1 MHFTLLWT
9 QLQSR
14 QNRQK
19 RNKGRRSFVDTQV
32 LYNIFHQDAFGLNI
46 AIYFYLTGLSAGS
59 FILSTLAYGFGMNQ
73 YKPLGKVGVVLATI
87 LLVIA
92 PLFLLIH
99 ISMPYRAWHLF
110 VYLNWASP
118 ITWGSFLLVLYPINC
133 IIYGY
138 FMFKEKMRPTRTFGF
153 IGIPLAIS
161 VHGYTGFILAF
172 GKARALWN
180 TALMPIL
187 FLASAIVSGIA
198 LMILVCIIKDRFFSK
213 EKKINRELILSLGK
227 LMAWMIVFD
236 LFLVG
241 SDLLVLSIS
250 HSDAQAATHL
260 MLFGKFSI
268 MFLIIENLFGKI
280 VPFILLAVPRFRTLP
295 TVVTASIL
303 VVIGIF
309 FMRYVVVVGG
319 EFAPL
324 L

>member
-1 MHFTLLWT
+1 
-9 QLQSR
+9 
-14 QNRQK
+14 
-19 RNKGRRSFVDTQV
+19 VDTQV
-32 LYNIFHQDAFGLNI
+32 LYNIVHQEAFGLNI

-87 LLVIA
+87 LLIMA

-99 ISMPYRAWHLF
+99 IGMPHRAWHLF
-110 VYLNWASP
+110 VYLNMASP
-118 ITWGSFLLVLYPINC
+118 ITWGSFLLVLYPIDC
-133 IIYGY
+133 IVYGY
-138 FMFKEKMRPTRTFGF
+138 FMFKGKMRLTRIFGF

-187 FLASAIVSGIA
+187 FLVSAVVSGIA

-213 EKKINRELILSLGK
+213 ERKINQELILNLGK

-241 SDLLVLSIS
+241 CDLIVLSIS
-250 HSDAQAATHL
+250 HSDAQAAAYL
-260 MLFGKFSI
+260 ILRGKFSPL
-268 MFLIIENLFGKI
+268 FLIVENFIGKI
-280 VPFILLAVPRFRTLP
+280 VPFILLIVPRFRRLT
-295 TVVTASIL
+295 TVVVASIL

-309 FMRYVVVVGG
+309 FMRYVVVVAG
-319 EFAPL
+319 EFIPL
-324 L
+324 I

>member
-1 MHFTLLWT
+1 L
-9 QLQSR
+9 
-14 QNRQK
+14 
-19 RNKGRRSFVDTQV
+19 DTQV
-32 LYNIFHQDAFGLNI
+32 LYNIIHQDAFGLNI

-59 FILSTLAYGFGMNQ
+59 FILSTLAYGFGLKQ
-73 YKPLGKVGVVLATI
+73 YKPLGKIGVVVATI
-87 LLVIA
+87 VLIIA
-92 PLFLLIH
+92 PFFLLIH
-99 ISMPYRAWHLF
+99 IGMPSRAWHLF
-110 VYLNWASP
+110 VYLNMASP
-118 ITWGSFLLVLYPINC
+118 ITWGSFLLILYPINC

-138 FMFKEKMRPTRTFGF
+138 FMFKENTKLTRIFGF

-187 FLASAIVSGIA
+187 FLVSAVVSGIA
-198 LMILVCIIKDRFFSK
+198 LMILVVIIKDRFFSK
-213 EKKINRELILSLGK
+213 EKKIDRELILSLGK

-241 SDLLVLSIS
+241 SDLIVLSIS
-250 HSDAQAATHL
+250 HSDAQAAAHL
-260 MLFGKFSI
+260 ILAGKFSPL
-268 MFLIIENLFGKI
+268 FLIVENLLGKI
-280 VPFILLAVPRFRTLP
+280 FPFIILVVPRFRTIP
-295 TVVTASIL
+295 WVIIASIL

>member
-1 MHFTLLWT
+1 M
-9 QLQSR
+9 
-14 QNRQK
+14 N
-19 RNKGRRSFVDTQV
+19 TQV
-32 LYNIFHQDAFGLNI
+32 LYSIVHQDAFGLNI

-59 FILSTLAYGFGMNQ
+59 FILSTLAYGFGLNQ
-73 YKPLGKVGVVLATI
+73 YKPLGKVGVVVATI
-87 LLVIA
+87 VLIMA

-99 ISMPYRAWHLF
+99 IGMPYRAWHLF
-110 VYLNWASP
+110 VYLNMASP
-118 ITWGSFLLVLYPINC
+118 ITWGSFLLILYPINC

-138 FMFKEKMRPTRTFGF
+138 FMFKGKMRPTRVFGF

-187 FLASAIVSGIA
+187 FLVSALVSGIA

-213 EKKINRELILSLGK
+213 EKKIDRVLILNLGK

-241 SDLLVLSIS
+241 CDLMVLSIS
-250 HSDAQAATHL
+250 HSDAQAAAHL
-260 MLFGKFSI
+260 ILRGKFSPL
-268 MFLIIENLFGKI
+268 FLIVENLLGKI
-280 VPFILLAVPRFRTLP
+280 VPFILLIVPRFRRLA
-295 TVVTASIL
+295 TVIVASIL

-309 FMRYVVVVGG
+309 FMRYVVVVAG
-319 EFAPL
+319 EFIPL
-324 L
+324 I

>member
-1 MHFTLLWT
+1 ME
-9 QLQSR
+9 
-14 QNRQK
+14 
-19 RNKGRRSFVDTQV
+19 TQV
-32 LYNIFHQDAFGLNI
+32 LYNIIHQDAFGLNI

-59 FILSTLAYGFGMNQ
+59 FILSTLAYGFGLKQ
-73 YKPLGKVGVVLATI
+73 YKPLGKTGVVVATVVLI
-87 LLVIA
+87 IA
-92 PLFLLIH
+92 PFFLLIH
-99 ISMPYRAWHLF
+99 IGMPSRAWHLF
-110 VYLNWASP
+110 VYLNMASP
-118 ITWGSFLLVLYPINC
+118 ITWGSFLLILYPINC

-138 FMFKEKMRPTRTFGF
+138 FMFKENMKLTRVFGF

-187 FLASAIVSGIA
+187 FLVSAVVSGIA
-198 LMILVCIIKDRFFSK
+198 LMILVVIIKDRFFSK
-213 EKKINRELILSLGK
+213 EKKIDRELILSLGK

-241 SDLLVLSIS
+241 SDLIVLSIS
-250 HSDAQAATHL
+250 HSDAQAAAHL
-260 MLFGKFSI
+260 ILAGKFSPL
-268 MFLIIENLFGKI
+268 FLIVENLLGKI
-280 VPFILLAVPRFRTLP
+280 VPFIILVVPRFRSLP
-295 TVVTASIL
+295 WVIVASIL